1 MSLNLIMDMCLH
13 GCKFVVAIESL
24 FFPGGFFFIFGSGLE
39 NSSFYNCENSMY
51 IFI

>member
-13 GCKFVVAIESL
+13 GCEFVVAIESL
-24 FFPGGFFFIFGSGLE
+24 VFLGGFFFIFGSGLE
-39 NSSFYNCENSMY
+39 NSSFCNCENSMY